1 MRAVAGRTEASV
13 ANQKA
18 IVQFSRPV
26 ASQRCPSRRTWRLVA
41 PGFLRRKYKAQ
52 EPEASA
58 EQGAA
63 RRLRQGNSAM
73 TRGSGERSPALLN
86 RFLAWGSQLSS
97 HKSCSQERPP
107 PGCSRWLGRPLPSR
121 DKVSEP
127 SYVPVTLARADLEVR
142 PRPPSSSG
150 ARHST
155 MCSLHERSRRSLCLC
170 PPDGPTAPYVSGE
183 FGTRDRSGL
192 VGTSSL
198 RSRAGPRQ
206 ISSGSAVPVGCSVRP
221 YGRALQYR
229 TLAAS
234 KLRLSVL
241 PYWPTPYT
249 VAL

>member
-1 MRAVAGRTEASV
+1 MG
-13 ANQKA
+13 
-18 IVQFSRPV
+18 
-26 ASQRCPSRRTWRLVA
+26 
-41 PGFLRRKYKAQ
+41 
-52 EPEASA
+52 
-58 EQGAA
+58 
-63 RRLRQGNSAM
+63 RRLYQ
-73 TRGSGERSPALLN
+73 
-86 RFLAWGSQLSS
+86 
-97 HKSCSQERPP
+97 HKPCSQERPP

-142 PRPPSSSG
+142 AWPPSSSG

-155 MCSLHERSRRSLCLC
+155 MCSLHERSRRALCLC

-183 FGTRDRSGL
+183 FGTRVRSGL
-192 VGTSSL
+192 VGAGSL

-234 KLRLSVL
+234 KLRLSGL

>member
-1 MRAVAGRTEASV
+1 M
-13 ANQKA
+13 ANRKA

-26 ASQRCPSRRTWRLVA
+26 ASRRCPSRRTWRLVA

-127 SYVPVTLARADLEVR
+127 SYVPVTLVRADVEVR
-142 PRPPSSSG
+142 ARPPSSSG

-155 MCSLHERSRRSLCLC
+155 MCSLHERSRRALCLC

-221 YGRALQYR
+221 YATGERYS
-229 TLAAS
+229 TVHS
-234 KLRLSVL
+234 PRLSYV
-241 PYWPTPYT
+241 
-249 VAL
+249 

>member
-1 MRAVAGRTEASV
+1 MTNRTAPVA
-13 ANQKA
+13 
-18 IVQFSRPV
+18 FSRPV
-26 ASQRCPSRRTWRLVA
+26 ASQRCPSRPTWARVA
-41 PGFLRRKYKAQ
+41 PTYSRTKCEAP
-52 EPEASA
+52 EPEAGA

-63 RRLRQGNSAM
+63 QKLRHGCSAVP
-73 TRGSGERSPALLN
+73 RDSGERSPALLN
-86 RFLAWGSQLSS
+86 RFVAMGRRLYQ
-97 HKSCSQERPP
+97 HKPYSQERPP

-183 FGTRDRSGL
+183 FGTRARSGL
-192 VGTSSL
+192 VGTGSL

-221 YGRALQYR
+221 YATGERYS
-229 TLAAS
+229 TVHS
-234 KLRLSVL
+234 PRLSYV
-241 PYWPTPYT
+241 
-249 VAL
+249 

>member
-13 ANQKA
+13 ANRKA

-86 RFLAWGSQLSS
+86 RFLSWGSQLSS

-107 PGCSRWLGRPLPSR
+107 PGCSRAPATWLGRPQSSR
-121 DKVSEP
+121 DKVSA
-127 SYVPVTLARADLEVR
+127 ARAVGVTQPRAILEVR
-142 PRPPSSSG
+142 TPLLDPQARAPR
-150 ARHST
+150 ATHR
-155 MCSLHERSRRSLCLC
+155 
-170 PPDGPTAPYVSGE
+170 
-183 FGTRDRSGL
+183 
-192 VGTSSL
+192 
-198 RSRAGPRQ
+198 
-206 ISSGSAVPVGCSVRP
+206 VPVQC
-221 YGRALQYR
+221 
-229 TLAAS
+229 
-234 KLRLSVL
+234 LRGG
-241 PYWPTPYT
+241 P
-249 VAL
+249 